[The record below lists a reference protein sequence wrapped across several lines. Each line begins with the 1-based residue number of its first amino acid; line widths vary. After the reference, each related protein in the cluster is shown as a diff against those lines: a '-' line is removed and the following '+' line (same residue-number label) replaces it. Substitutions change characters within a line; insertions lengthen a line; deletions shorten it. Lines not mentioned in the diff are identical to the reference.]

1 MNRSRP
7 VSLAAALAVIALSS
21 CVPSQEYRKNQSVYL
36 YQYPSRA
43 QGVPGAKA
51 TLCFV
56 EFNDKGA
63 MFDPTELDRTLS
75 TIRLRQKQEAQQMGP
90 ASQGVVVVLFIHGWK
105 NNASED
111 SGNVWG
117 FRTELEDIASRAYG
131 RPVIGIYIGWRGAST
146 NQALAS
152 NFTFGD
158 RMAAAGR
165 VGSGPDLTNALYA
178 IMRTTKGNDFKGAST
193 CILVGHS
200 FGGLI
205 LEKALTQPLLDMLK
219 KSDADLAGSGIV
231 PPADLILFLNEAAP
245 GLQAKPLLDYM
256 MEKKLVLM
264 GDDGRQHPLLLS
276 MTSTGDVATKFA
288 FPGGRFLMLPGQKL
302 QKYNP
307 VDEFGIASEKPY
319 FLLTAANTIAL
330 ESHEFIDRASQA
342 KPGAPEGPPYLTVT
356 VDGTTYDL
364 DSIPKP
370 PRSNTTAYWLMQ
382 LPQLVVPDHST
393 VFRPEL
399 ATLLGVFLEQ
409 RRLMAPAP
417 SAAKP
422 RVAAAAV
429 NPMKA
434 TLKSAP

>member
-1 MNRSRP
+1 MNRSCP
-7 VSLAAALAVIALSS
+7 VGVAIFLAVLALSS
-21 CVPSQEYRKNQSVYL
+21 CVASQEYRKAQSVYL

-43 QGVPGAKA
+43 PGVPGAKA
-51 TLCFV
+51 TLCFI
-56 EFNDKGA
+56 EFNDQGA
-63 MFDPTELDRTLS
+63 MFDSGELDRALS
-75 TIRLRQKQEAQQMGP
+75 TIRLRQKQEAQQIAS
-90 ASQGVVVVLFIHGWK
+90 ASQGIVVVLFIHGWK

-117 FRTELEDIASRAYG
+117 FRAELEDIASRAG
-131 RPVIGIYIGWRGAST
+131 RPVVGIYIGWRGAST

-165 VGSGPDLTNALYA
+165 VGSSPALTNALYA
-178 IMRTTKGNDFKGAST
+178 IMRTTKGDDFKGASS

-205 LEKALTQPLLDMLK
+205 LERALTQPLLDMLK
-219 KSDADLAGSGIV
+219 QSEGELAGRGIV
-231 PPADLILFLNEAAP
+231 PPADLIVLLNEAAP

-256 MEKKLVLM
+256 MEKKLVLV
-264 GDDGRQHPLLLS
+264 GDDGREHPLLLS
-276 MTSTGDVATKFA
+276 ITSTGDVATKFA
-288 FPGGRFLMLPGQKL
+288 FPGGRFFQLPGQKL

-307 VDEFGIASEKPY
+307 VDEFGLASEKPY

-330 ESHEFIDRASQA
+330 QSHEFVDQANKA
-342 KPGAPEGPPYLTVT
+342 KPGAPEWPPYLTVT

-370 PRSNTTAYWLMQ
+370 TRSNITAYWLMQ

-417 SAAKP
+417 TAAKP

-429 NPMKA
+429 NPMKV
-434 TLKSAP
+434 TLKPAP